1 MSKDFKKSFYNLHTR
16 FLTFLLNR
24 PQYIWYTK
32 SPIEQSLSMNFN
44 TNDEEIINLNI
55 YILQRKCAIQAF
67 LKKKTHVIRVKWKN
81 GKTDMLS
88 PNLKSNNSSWSYLYQ
103 GRYNLTGVE
112 EKNYWMNAYYS
123 DIEYQEYQVYLFA
136 KDHYDVSWNKKVVE
150 RLYLGRMYPRG
161 WVHGRS
167 IAHHHRKPPRR
178 PTRMMIK
185 TARQIMIMIF
195 FCK

>member
-1 MSKDFKKSFYNLHTR
+1 MLYKVPYWTKLVYELQYEWWRNNKSQYLYTTEKMYN
-16 FLTFLLNR
+16 
-24 PQYIWYTK
+24 
-32 SPIEQSLSMNFN
+32 SSL
-44 TNDEEIINLNI
+44 
-55 YILQRKCAIQAF
+55 
-67 LKKKTHVIRVKWKN
+67 LKKKTHVSRVKWKN

-103 GRYNLTGVE
+103 GRYSLTGILLIPRSVQSYRSWG
-112 EKNYWMNAYYS
+112 KNYWMNAYYS

-150 RLYLGRMYPRG
+150 RLYLGKMYPRG

-167 IAHHHRKPPRR
+167 IARHHRKPPRR

>member
-1 MSKDFKKSFYNLHTR
+1 
-16 FLTFLLNR
+16 
-24 PQYIWYTK
+24 
-32 SPIEQSLSMNFN
+32 MNFN

-55 YILQRKCAIQAF
+55 YILQRKCTIQAF
-67 LKKKTHVIRVKWKN
+67 KKKNHVIRVKWKN

-103 GRYNLTGVE
+103 GRYKLTGVE

-167 IAHHHRKPPRR
+167 IARHHRKPPRR

>member
-1 MSKDFKKSFYNLHTR
+1 MSYKVTYWTKLVYELQYEWWRNNKSWYLYTTEKLYNSSLFFKKH
-16 FLTFLLNR
+16 
-24 PQYIWYTK
+24 I
-32 SPIEQSLSMNFN
+32 
-44 TNDEEIINLNI
+44 
-55 YILQRKCAIQAF
+55 
-67 LKKKTHVIRVKWKN
+67 IRVKWKN
-81 GKTDMLS
+81 GKTDTLS
-88 PNLKSNNSSWSYLYQ
+88 PNLKSNISSWSYLYQ
-103 GRYNLTGVE
+103 GQYNLTGVE
-112 EKNYWMNAYYS
+112 KKNILNECLLQWYRIS
-123 DIEYQEYQVYLFA
+123 RYQVYLFA

-167 IAHHHRKPPRR
+167 IARHHRKPPRR